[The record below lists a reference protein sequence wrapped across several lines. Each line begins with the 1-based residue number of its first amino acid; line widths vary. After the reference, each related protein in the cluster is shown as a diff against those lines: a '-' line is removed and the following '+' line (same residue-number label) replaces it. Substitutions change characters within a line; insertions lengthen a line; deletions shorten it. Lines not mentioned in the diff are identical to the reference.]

1 MAWFALD
8 EVESTARQ
16 RHPFG
21 AHEINGTH
29 VSARFRSLHVVRL
42 HKTVWNW
49 GYTVSREEQVE
60 LGRQL
65 IGELRQSFA
74 RGDWDETTRTYE
86 QIASLKTDRAVRLE
100 ATCLAARAL
109 VAVQQRSAA
118 RHLLKMVAEGEYKK
132 PAHYEFLARA
142 YLDLKQYKGA
152 AEACARAEELRVA
165 ELK

>member
-1 MAWFALD
+1 M
-8 EVESTARQ
+8 
-16 RHPFG
+16 P
-21 AHEINGTH
+21 
-29 VSARFRSLHVVRL
+29 HVVQL
-42 HKTVWNW
+42 HETVIIW
-49 GYTVSREEQVE
+49 GYTVSKEEQVE
-60 LGRQL
+60 LGKQL

-86 QIASLKTDRAVRLE
+86 QIATMKTDRAVRLE
-100 ATCLAARAL
+100 ATCLAVRAL

-118 RHLLKMVAEGEYKK
+118 RHLLRIVAKGDYRK

-165 ELK
+165 EMK